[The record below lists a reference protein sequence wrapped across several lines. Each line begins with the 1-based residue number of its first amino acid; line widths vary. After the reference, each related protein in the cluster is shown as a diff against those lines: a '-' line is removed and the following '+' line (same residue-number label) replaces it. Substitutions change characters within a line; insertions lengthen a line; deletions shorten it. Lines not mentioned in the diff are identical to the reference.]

1 MPKTSRSRHVLP
13 LALLAGLGISTVGSS
28 ALAGA
33 PTPDVPQKNRPHS
46 ARHAAAKPGG
56 LSIVTHAAPSR
67 GSTYTVKPG
76 DTLSEIA
83 QKTGV
88 SVSALRSANGI
99 GADGFIRAGQ
109 KLVVPHGSNGSAGS
123 SGGSSNAGSAS
134 SSGGYTVR
142 PGDTVSAIAARF
154 GTSTQAIIAAN
165 GLSSDGFIRDGQ
177 RLRIPSS
184 GSGNGGTGNGGTG
197 NGATASASA
206 PSAGTY
212 RIKAGDTLG
221 AIAARSGTTV
231 AALQAANP
239 GIRPAALQIG
249 QQIRVPSVGGPIG
262 NTFEGRTYPAATT
275 AAANANHA
283 ALTAAAAPSRARMQQ
298 LVASTARQYGVD
310 PALAQAIAYQE
321 SGFNHQAVSP
331 ANAIGAMQVIPS
343 SGQWASQ
350 LAGRP
355 LDLRDPEDN
364 VTAGVLI
371 LRANLR
377 SAPNQETAIAAY
389 YQGLGSVR
397 NNGMYADTRRYVDSV
412 QALAENYR

>member
-13 LALLAGLGISTVGSS
+13 LALLAGLGLSTVGSS
-28 ALAGA
+28 ALAGE
-33 PTPDVPQKNRPHS
+33 PTPDVPEKTRPHS
-46 ARHAAAKPGG
+46 ARHAAAKPGA
-56 LSIVTHAAPSR
+56 LSIVTLGAPSR

-109 KLVVPHGSNGSAGS
+109 KLVVPSGSSGSSAGS
-123 SGGSSNAGSAS
+123 GGGSAS
-134 SSGGYTVR
+134 SSGGYKVR

-165 GLSSDGFIRDGQ
+165 GLSSDGFIREGQ

-184 GSGNGGTGNGGTG
+184 GSGTGGSGDSGSST
-197 NGATASASA
+197 SAAANST
-206 PSAGTY
+206 SGGTY
-212 RIKAGDTLG
+212 RIKAGDTLS

-239 GIRPAALQIG
+239 GIRPTALQIG
-249 QQIRVPSVGGPIG
+249 QRITVPSGGGPIG
-262 NTFEGRTYPAATT
+262 STFEGRHYPAATT

-283 ALTAAAAPSRARMQQ
+283 ALSATAVPSRARMQQ

-321 SGFNHQAVSP
+321 SGFNQQAVSP
-331 ANAIGAMQVIPS
+331 ANAIGTMQVIPS
-343 SGQWASQ
+343 SGQWAAQ

-364 VTAGVLI
+364 VTAGILI

>member
-1 MPKTSRSRHVLP
+1 M
-13 LALLAGLGISTVGSS
+13 
-28 ALAGA
+28 
-33 PTPDVPQKNRPHS
+33 
-46 ARHAAAKPGG
+46 
-56 LSIVTHAAPSR
+56 
-67 GSTYTVKPG
+67 
-76 DTLSEIA
+76 
-83 QKTGV
+83 
-88 SVSALRSANGI
+88 
-99 GADGFIRAGQ
+99 
-109 KLVVPHGSNGSAGS
+109 
-123 SGGSSNAGSAS
+123 
-134 SSGGYTVR
+134 R
-142 PGDTVSAIAARF
+142 PGATVSATAARF
-154 GTSTQAIIAAN
+154 GSSSQALIAAN
-165 GLSSDGFIRDGQ
+165 GLSSDGFIREGQ
-177 RLRIPSS
+177 RLRIPPGGS
-184 GSGNGGTGNGGTG
+184 GSSAGNSSSSSSSSNATSTTGN
-197 NGATASASA
+197 
-206 PSAGTY
+206 Y
-212 RIKAGDTLG
+212 RIKSGDTLG

-239 GIRPAALQIG
+239 GIRPTALQIG
-249 QQIRVPSVGGPIG
+249 QRITVPSGPSGGGPIG

-283 ALTAAAAPSRARMQQ
+283 ALTATSAPSRAHMQQ

-331 ANAIGAMQVIPS
+331 ANAIGSMQVIPS